1 MRHFLIQ
8 KVGEPIAIARLPDGL
23 EPSAATLGS
32 VSNSCPAH
40 RVSPLLEAARL
51 TEATTS
57 ITSSAEKK
65 LNTASGAVSDAIG
78 L

>member
-1 MRHFLIQ
+1 MHHFLIR
-8 KVGEPIAIARLPDGL
+8 KVGEPIAVARLPGRL

-40 RVSPLLEAARL
+40 RVSPLLGAARL
-51 TEATTS
+51 TEATAS

-65 LNTASGAVSDAIG
+65 LNTASGAIGDAIG

>member
-1 MRHFLIQ
+1 MRHFPSR
-8 KVGEPIAIARLPDGL
+8 KVGESIAIARLSGRL

-32 VSNSCPAH
+32 VSNTCPAH
-40 RVSPLLEAARL
+40 RVSPLLEAAKL
-51 TEATTS
+51 AEAPTS

-65 LNTASGAVSDAIG
+65 LNTASGAICDAIG